1 MTVGCIQR
9 IITNL
14 VFGILGSLLIY
25 TFGFAIIN
33 RAESAEVIDRIV
45 AVVNDDIIT
54 HFELQRSLRP
64 YVEKIDGLGY
74 TPEKKHQMLFKVR
87 EEILNKL
94 VDEKIED
101 QEIKHHK
108 ITVSEG
114 DIDQTIERIKEANY
128 YTDEDLRAGLAMEGL
143 TMDEYRDRLR
153 KEMLRSRLVNIEV
166 KSKIV
171 ITKEDVK
178 SYYDSH
184 RAKYGGEKQY
194 HLRHIIMKVNLFA
207 DEAEK
212 LNIKKSMEVVLEK
225 LKEGEPF
232 ETVAITY
239 SESPTASEGGDLGL
253 FRLDQLSPNLRE
265 AIQGL
270 EAGELTP
277 VLDTDQGYQIFLV
290 EEIVQASG
298 RPLEEVA
305 PEIERILFREVVN
318 KKFQV
323 WLKELRTQSH
333 IKIIK

>member
-1 MTVGCIQR
+1 MAVGCIHR

-14 VFGILGSLLIY
+14 VFGFLASLLIY
-25 TFGFAIIN
+25 AFGFAIIN

-74 TPEKKHQMLFKVR
+74 TPEKKHQMLFTVR

-94 VDEKIED
+94 IDEKIED
-101 QEIKHHK
+101 QEIKRHN

-114 DIDQTIERIKEANY
+114 GLDQTIERIKEANY
-128 YTDEDLRAGLAMEGL
+128 YTDEDLRAALAVEGF

-184 RAKYGGEKQY
+184 REKYGGEKQY
-194 HLRHIIMKVNLFA
+194 HLRHIIMKVNPFA

-212 LNIKKSMEVVLEK
+212 QNIKKRMEVVLEK

-239 SESPTASEGGDLGL
+239 SESPLAPDGGDLGL
-253 FRLDQLSPNLRE
+253 FRFDQLSPNLRE
-265 AIQGL
+265 VIQGL

-277 VLDTDQGYQIFLV
+277 VLDMDQGYQIFLV
-290 EEIVQASG
+290 EDIVQAPG

-305 PEIERILFREVVN
+305 PEIERSLFNEVVN

>member
-1 MTVGCIQR
+1 MNR

-14 VFGILGSLLIY
+14 VFGFLGSLLIY
-25 TFGFAIIN
+25 TFSFAIID

>member
-1 MTVGCIQR
+1 MKR
-9 IITNL
+9 IIINL
-14 VFGILGSLLIY
+14 VFGFLGSLLIY
-25 TFGFAIIN
+25 VFGFAIIN
-33 RAESAEVIDRIV
+33 SAEGAEVIDRIV

-74 TPEKKHQMLFKVR
+74 TPEKKHQMRFKVR

-94 VDEKIED
+94 INEKIED
-101 QEIKHHK
+101 QEIKRHK
-108 ITVSEG
+108 ITVNEG

-153 KEMLRSRLVNIEV
+153 KEILRSRLVNKEV

-184 RAKYGGEKQY
+184 REKYGGNKQY
-194 HLRHIIMKVNLFA
+194 HLRHIIMKVTPFVGEA
-207 DEAEK
+207 DK
-212 LNIKKSMEVVLEK
+212 QNIKKRMEAVLEK

-239 SESPTASEGGDLGL
+239 SESPLASEGGDLGL

-265 AIQGL
+265 EIQGL

-305 PEIERILFREVVN
+305 PEIERILFSEVVN

>member
-1 MTVGCIQR
+1 MKKILVH
-9 IITNL
+9 L
-14 VFGILGSLLIY
+14 VFGYLGCLFIY
-25 TFGFAIIN
+25 AFGFAVVD

-74 TPEKKHQMLFKVR
+74 SPEKKHQMLFKVR
-87 EEILNKL
+87 EEMLNKII
-94 VDEKIED
+94 DEKIED
-101 QEIKHHK
+101 QQIKRYK
-108 ITVSEG
+108 ITVGEAE
-114 DIDQTIERIKEANY
+114 IDQTIERIKEANY
-128 YTDEDLRAGLAMEGL
+128 YTDEELRSALAMEGL

-153 KEMLRSRLVNIEV
+153 KEMLRSKLVNLEV

-184 RAKYGGEKQY
+184 PEKYGGKKQY
-194 HLRHIIMKVNLFA
+194 HLRHIIMQVNSFVS
-207 DEAEK
+207 DAEK
-212 LNIKKSMEVVLEK
+212 LKIKQKMQSVLEK

-232 ETVAITY
+232 ETMAITY
-239 SESPTASEGGDLGL
+239 SESPTASGGGDLGS
-253 FRLDQLSPNLRE
+253 FRLDQLSPILRE

-290 EEIVQASG
+290 EDIVRPPG
-298 RPLEEVA
+298 RPLEEVT
-305 PEIERILFREVVN
+305 PEIERILFNEVVN